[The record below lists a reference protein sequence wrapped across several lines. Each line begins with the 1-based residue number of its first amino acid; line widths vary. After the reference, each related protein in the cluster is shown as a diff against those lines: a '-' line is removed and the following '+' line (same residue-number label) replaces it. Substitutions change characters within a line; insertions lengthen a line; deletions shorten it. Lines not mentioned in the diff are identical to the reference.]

1 VCSGGVEDLE
11 AVVGD
16 GIVFVN
22 RKLPEAR
29 AGGQALGQLEF
40 QVLEAGTTDGTAE
53 AHDGR
58 LTDAHAVGQVGHG
71 TVHYGRRVKQH
82 VVGNLEFRFA

>member
-1 VCSGGVEDLE
+1 M
-11 AVVGD
+11 
-16 GIVFVN
+16 N

-29 AGGQALGQLEF
+29 TGRQALRQLEF
-40 QVLEAGTTDGTAE
+40 QILEPGATDGTAK

-71 TVHYGRRVKQH
+71 TVHHGRRVKQH
-82 VVGNLEFRFA
+82 VIGNLEFRFA